1 MANLTYEDKIY
12 LEKYLQMEG
21 GYVLDFS
28 NNSLR
33 QFVNDNVR
41 LDIYDNKYDKYG
53 GSKARRIRAIWDVES
68 DYLIGKLLKSFISY
82 YKAKQIVN
90 TYNFNASKDLEQSCE
105 KIVERLL
112 REEVSSH
119 TDLITPL
126 YDESDFSKL
135 ATNIKEHIEKNEPE
149 LALDRLHTFYVKF
162 IRGLCTR
169 HQIVYTNSE
178 SLNAIFG
185 KYIKH
190 LESLNII
197 ESDMT
202 IAILKYSI
210 NLLEKYNDVRN
221 NKSFAHDN
229 KLLNYKESLYIFD
242 TLARLKGFIDSIEDK
257 IKLKQKQEEKE
268 ARAKASN
275 WDLPF

>member
-135 ATNIKEHIEKNEPE
+135 ATNIKEYIEKNEPE

>member
-53 GSKARRIRAIWDVES
+53 DSKARRIRAIWDVES

-135 ATNIKEHIEKNEPE
+135 ATNIKEYIEKNEPE

-162 IRGLCTR
+162 IRGICTR

-242 TLARLKGFIDSIEDK
+242 TLARLKGFIDSIEDD
-257 IKLKQKQEEKE
+257 IRLKQKQEEKE

>member
-53 GSKARRIRAIWDVES
+53 DSKARRIRAIWDVES

-135 ATNIKEHIEKNEPE
+135 ATNIKEYIEKNEPE

-162 IRGLCTR
+162 IRGICTR

-242 TLARLKGFIDSIEDK
+242 TLARLKGFIDSIEDE
-257 IKLKQKQEEKE
+257 IRLKQKQEEKE